1 MSINFWRLPKF
12 KGGLYIGNINENFGS
27 SCVTYVFG
35 ICSFHEVSHESTR
48 IQGIHGKGEASE

>member
-1 MSINFWRLPKF
+1 MKYLSKKL
-12 KGGLYIGNINENFGS
+12 GS

-48 IQGIHGKGEASE
+48 IQDIHGKGEASE